1 MQRTI
6 ESIAKRRVKNADR
19 KAKKREIERASL
31 TIEEYN
37 MKNQQRITLHRRKK
51 QLEKYILTVTETWK
65 IKSPAEQRRIQQ
77 LQKFKVPMDC
87 VNIILAFVNPNMM
100 YLLFKMT
107 AQMKQIRLTNHFD
120 HCLAHL
126 STMDVTTLVNNFKEE
141 GKLHY
146 LIDRRRPRSHG
157 DEDSFLYSNWGLNS
171 DKPAVFY
178 NKELYNVICQYNFV
192 KSYSGLTDIKLF
204 KGVNG
209 WHGLVSSFPNSIDTD
224 LIIKQLLFEHLQNT
238 MSCLTQ
244 YSESDQFNDYTR
256 CLNRIMLLRRK

>member
-6 ESIAKRRVKNADR
+6 ESIAKKRLKDADR

-31 TIEEYN
+31 TVEEY
-37 MKNQQRITLHRRKK
+37 KIKQTLRITEQHRKK
-51 QLEKYILTVTETWK
+51 QLKQYITTVTETWK
-65 IKSPAEQRRIQQ
+65 IKSPAEHRRIQH

-107 AQMKQIRLTNHFD
+107 AQMKQIRLTKHFD
-120 HCLAHL
+120 RCLAHL
-126 STMDVTTLVNNFKEE
+126 STMDVTTLVNNFKED

-146 LIDRRRPRSHG
+146 LIDRRRPRSHN

-171 DKPAVFY
+171 DKPAVHY
-178 NKELYNVICQYNFV
+178 NKELYNVICQYNFI
-192 KSYSGLTDIKLF
+192 KSYSGLINIKLF

-238 MSCLTQ
+238 TSYLTQ
-244 YSESDQFNDYTR
+244 YSDSDHFNDYTR
-256 CLNRIMLLRRK
+256 CLNRIMLLQQE